1 MLTILAAVTVL
12 CIIPNFSRSGA
23 FYHVGFDAW
32 IRALMALRPELE
44 GSSEMSAPIDYDRN
58 DLELELA
65 RKYLGLESV
74 TSELINWS
82 ALLQYPELFRER
94 TGLIPEEVLSN
105 IRS

>member
-1 MLTILAAVTVL
+1 
-12 CIIPNFSRSGA
+12 
-23 FYHVGFDAW
+23 
-32 IRALMALRPELE
+32 MAMRPELE
-44 GSSEMSAPIDYDRN
+44 GRSEMSTAVDYDRN
-58 DLELELA
+58 DLELTSA

-94 TGLIPEEVLSN
+94 TGLIPEEVLSE